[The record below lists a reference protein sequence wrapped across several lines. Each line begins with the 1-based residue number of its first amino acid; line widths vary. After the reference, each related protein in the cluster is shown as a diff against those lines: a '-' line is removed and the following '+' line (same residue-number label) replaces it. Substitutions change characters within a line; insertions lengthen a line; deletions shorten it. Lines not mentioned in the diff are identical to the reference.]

1 MLVPQTYFPILKP
14 RPEDQILPGTPFPVS
29 IRRMFYLPGV
39 AKQWDGAWL
48 ERVVSGWVFGMT
60 DLDPANTILDA
71 HFGYPEGVGCYRF
84 AKKKNL
90 PLFITV
96 RGLETELMAVPAIK
110 KQMLEAFDYCTG
122 IVSVSESLKDMLIQ
136 NGVDASKIQVI
147 SNGVDSEIYFPG
159 IRQASRDQLGVSPDT
174 RLIVSLGNI
183 QKRKGYDLL
192 IKAIA
197 AYRKDPQFRCVI
209 LGGVNESATKAS
221 LDASIQELGLKD
233 QVQFFGQATP
243 DIVVQWLRASNLFV
257 LPTRREGCCNAVLEA
272 LSTGVPVISTPAGDN
287 EKFVSDGLNG
297 FIVPHESPDAI
308 YSAIEKSWDHPWD
321 SEIISESVHPYTWE
335 GAAEQVA
342 RYVHER
348 LAR

>member
-1 MLVPQTYFPILKP
+1 
-14 RPEDQILPGTPFPVS
+14 
-29 IRRMFYLPGV
+29 
-39 AKQWDGAWL
+39 
-48 ERVVSGWVFGMT
+48 
-60 DLDPANTILDA
+60 
-71 HFGYPEGVGCYRF
+71 
-84 AKKKNL
+84 
-90 PLFITV
+90 
-96 RGLETELMAVPAIK
+96 
-110 KQMLEAFDYCTG
+110 
-122 IVSVSESLKDMLIQ
+122 
-136 NGVDASKIQVI
+136 
-147 SNGVDSEIYFPG
+147 
-159 IRQASRDQLGVSPDT
+159 
-174 RLIVSLGNI
+174 VSLGNI